1 MIDNWR
7 LQADEL
13 PASLMEPENAAL
25 LKGILRGIERE
36 GLRVTPDGQM
46 AQTPHPQALGS
57 ALTHPHITTD
67 FSEALLEFITAPTHS
82 LPAMMEQL
90 ENIHIFTQRALG
102 DEILWNCSMPC
113 TVGDPARI
121 PVARYGTSN
130 RARMKMI
137 YREGLGHRYGR
148 VMQTVAGLHF
158 NFSLPT
164 AFWAF
169 LQQQSIASEDLRGF
183 TTRRYFDLIR
193 NFRRLYWLL
202 IYLFGASPV
211 VSKSFVA
218 GREHQLQSL
227 GTNPDTLYL
236 PYATSLR
243 MGDLGYQSKA
253 QEALFVC
260 YNTRNS
266 YVSTL
271 VNAIDTP
278 YPAYK
283 ALGLHGPSGERRQLN
298 CGLLQIE
305 NEFYSAIRP
314 KRSALAGETAL
325 TALCS
330 RGVEY
335 VEVRCLDI
343 NPFTPLGFTA
353 EQARFLDIFLLY
365 CALKHSPVCD
375 RREFD
380 NIQANQKRVVLEG
393 RRPGLQLVGAD
404 GLDISMQKWAGQVLD
419 AMQPLAELFDSLHK
433 SGRPHYRNA
442 LQTQMA
448 RVADPDLTPSAML
461 LQAVRASGASFTGWA
476 LDNATRHKA
485 ALTGKPLSGLQERR
499 FLEMGEESLAMQAD
513 EERQPQMP
521 FEDYLT
527 AYYRQYEIDCRF
539 NSLV

>member
-393 RRPGLQLVGAD
+393 RRPGLQLVGTD
-404 GLDISMQKWAGQVLD
+404 GLDISMQQWANEVLD

-448 RVADPDLTPSAML
+448 RVADPDLTPSARVLTEIERHGNSFFRFALAQSEAHREYFMARPL
-461 LQAVRASGASFTGWA
+461 DTDSMDEFHRQA
-476 LDNATRHKA
+476 KA
-485 ALTGKPLSGLQERR
+485 
-499 FLEMGEESLAMQAD
+499 SLAEQAAIEAAD
-513 EERQPQMP
+513 EVD
-521 FEDYLT
+521 FDSFVGSYLS
-527 AYYRQYEIDCRF
+527 Q
-539 NSLV
+539 